1 MADLT
6 PLQTASLIAGVVGG
20 ILGVINSLQSWRKNR
35 PVVSV
40 NAGESPMDGD
50 IEVTI
55 ANPAARPITI
65 RSAHFFGGAHSFK
78 PTDYMLYTDG
88 ATAENINVEIAAGK
102 SEGFKLIGRSGFVL
116 FLFWHS
122 NAAFI
127 FSLLPLTI
135 VRTKRQVERLQL
147 IRRIE

>member
-1 MADLT
+1 MAELT

-20 ILGVINSLQSWRKNR
+20 MLGVINSLQSWRKNR
-35 PVVSV
+35 PVISV
-40 NAGESPMDGD
+40 NAGESPMDGH

-65 RSAHFFGGAHSFK
+65 RRARFFGGAHSFK
-78 PTDYMLYTDG
+78 PTDYMLYVEG

-102 SEGFKLIGRSGFVL
+102 SAGFKPIGRSRFAL
-116 FLFWHS
+116 LIFWHS

-127 FSLLPLTI
+127 FLLLPLTI
-135 VRTKRQVERLQL
+135 VRTKRQVERLRL